1 MAGRKLSMRKIK
13 EILRLKWQNGCS
25 DAQIA
30 GSCKIARSTV
40 REYLRRAQE
49 AGLTWPLE
57 PDLDDRHLENLLFPV
72 RQADSCAERRMPSM
86 QYLFDELSLAIW
98 RLDRFA
104 PMRVNSTFQGL
115 LLTKSVQ
122 ISGI

>member
-1 MAGRKLSMRKIK
+1 MAGRRLSMRKIK

-30 GSCKIARSTV
+30 DSCKIARSTV

-72 RQADSCAERRMPSM
+72 REAGWNHRCKIEPKPPFKMKPTERAGK
-86 QYLFDELSLAIW
+86 LG
-98 RLDRFA
+98 RLGA
-104 PMRVNSTFQGL
+104 
-115 LLTKSVQ
+115 
-122 ISGI
+122 